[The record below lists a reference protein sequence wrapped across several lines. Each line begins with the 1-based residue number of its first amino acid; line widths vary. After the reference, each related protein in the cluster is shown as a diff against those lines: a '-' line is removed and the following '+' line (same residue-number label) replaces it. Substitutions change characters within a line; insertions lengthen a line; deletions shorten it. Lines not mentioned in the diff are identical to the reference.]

1 MEYHFRE
8 QERREERTG
17 ERAGGGGEAK
27 EGLSREVHVGQL
39 EARLEEVV
47 GREALRDVR
56 AHRALLVRDAQAHRV
71 HAVPVVAH
79 AVRPDLPLAVAAQRT
94 QSTAPLPLSLPDEY
108 E

>member
-1 MEYHFRE
+1 MRNRASENR
-8 QERREERTG
+8 RREEEGGGERTG
-17 ERAGGGGEAK
+17 ERAGGGGEAE
-27 EGLSREVHVGQL
+27 EGLSRQVHVGQL

-56 AHRALLVRDAQAHRV
+56 AHRALLVREAQAHRV

-79 AVRPDLPLAVAAQRT
+79 AVRPELPLAVAAEQW
-94 QSTAPLPLSLPDEY
+94 PLPDEY